1 MAQPDPTALAPKIN
15 CHQGVDLENASAFE
29 SSDKLLN
36 ISSETD
42 EDNRILHDW
51 IEEDTDGQETST

>member
-1 MAQPDPTALAPKIN
+1 MTAQPDPTALAPKIN

-42 EDNRILHDW
+42 EDNRILHD
-51 IEEDTDGQETST
+51 